1 MAEIPY
7 FPTAPVMVLVGKLA
21 SEKLDFLEGR
31 LKAGWKMGSVEAKQ
45 TVFFLSRKGQNDD
58 DDDDDENA
66 PDVFQ
71 LLVLLHQM
79 PDSAEAL
86 MTPGKINACKIKDC
100 GPLSPCAEEEW

>member
-1 MAEIPY
+1 M
-7 FPTAPVMVLVGKLA
+7 
-21 SEKLDFLEGR
+21 
-31 LKAGWKMGSVEAKQ
+31 
-45 TVFFLSRKGQNDD
+45 SRKGHDDDDDDDDDDDEEEEDD